1 MFADSVLQV
10 ASLPDLLRLIA
21 VPVFAWAAYH
31 DLRTR
36 RVANAT
42 WLPLYALGVVLL
54 VADGWAALSAGGA
67 TQSLFVVRC
76 VISLGIVAPLG
87 FAFWRLGGFGG
98 ADAKALIALAVLFPT
113 YPAYYLPWET
123 LPLEPT
129 LLGVFSLTV
138 LTNTVLVGVA
148 FPLVLAVR
156 NLLAG
161 HHSWLMF
168 VGKPVDSDRVDA
180 EYGRLLETASGRT
193 RGGLDLDALRMYL
206 CWRGTDLGTLR
217 AAPDRY
223 RDPSSIDET
232 HAPGDGTVDADRV
245 ATDGGAVVADD
256 EPSGLDPSAAP
267 DDAAD
272 VDDANYDDP
281 WGAAA
286 FLADIEGSAYGTT
299 PDRLREG
306 LDVLVERGTVWL
318 TPGLPFIVPMFVG
331 LLVALLYGDVLFVVL
346 RALGLA

>member
-1 MFADSVLQV
+1 M
-10 ASLPDLLRLIA
+10 IA

-42 WLPLYALGVVLL
+42 WLPLYALGAVLL
-54 VADGWAALSAGGA
+54 VVDVWTAFSAGGA
-67 TQSLFVVRC
+67 TQRLFVVRC
-76 VISLGIVAPLG
+76 VVSLGIVAPLG

-113 YPAYYLPWET
+113 YPAYYLPWGT
-123 LPLEPT
+123 LPLEPS

-138 LTNTVLVGVA
+138 LTNTVLVGLA

-156 NLLAG
+156 NLVAG
-161 HHSWLMF
+161 HRSWLMF
-168 VGKPVDSDRVDA
+168 VGKPVDSTSVDA
-180 EYGRLLETASGRT
+180 EYGRLLETTSGRT

-206 CWRGTDLGTLR
+206 RWRGTDLGALR
-217 AAPDRY
+217 STPDRY

-232 HAPGDGTVDADRV
+232 YAPGDGTVDTTRV

-256 EPSGLDPSAAP
+256 EPSGDIVDAVDAP
-267 DDAAD
+267 NLEVSDDAK
-272 VDDANYDDP
+272 YDDP

-299 PDRLREG
+299 PDQLREG
-306 LDVLVERGTVWL
+306 LDVLVERETVWF
-318 TPGLPFIVPMFVG
+318 TPGLPFIVPMFGG
-331 LLVALLYGDVLFVVL
+331 LLVGLLYGDVLFVAL